1 MYKQF
6 WAQQKAADCHGDGLI
21 TESKDKIWMVGL
33 VYTIF
38 AMIWLIG
45 QNLDGGF
52 GLYNFCNDLVDLTL
66 LCVVTSPCHIG
77 CVT

>member
-1 MYKQF
+1 VYKQF
-6 WAQQKAADCHGDGLI
+6 LVQQKAADYHGDGLI
-21 TESKDKIWMVGL
+21 TESKDKI
-33 VYTIF
+33 
-38 AMIWLIG
+38 
-45 QNLDGGF
+45 LDGGF